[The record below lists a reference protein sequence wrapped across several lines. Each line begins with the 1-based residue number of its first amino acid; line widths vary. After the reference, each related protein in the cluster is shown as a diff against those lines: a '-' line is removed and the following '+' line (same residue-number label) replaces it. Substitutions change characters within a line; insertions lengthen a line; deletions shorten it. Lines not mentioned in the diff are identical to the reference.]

1 MPVSSDEDFIPF
13 DHLVDWQIEKMFH
26 KNMDNAYYLNYTLI
40 VSRDADGKF
49 TQKISDSRGLLKSS
63 WYYNGT
69 TPVITLYDYDEYGN
83 LVKTRLKNDERL
95 VEESTYDAQGRMAT
109 SKSNDR
115 GLSEFKYDS
124 YGRLRFTRSAMQ
136 KAKGEFSATFY
147 DEYGRSVALGIVTGG
162 DNVFD
167 NPDAEVSANVRYVS
181 KTVYGKPDAAV
192 LQQYGMP
199 QDLANEILS
208 NMKNIRPNDIGAVV
222 SFDGKGNVSKIAMF
236 SYNVVGMNTDKWIY
250 VSLKNFPAV
259 RLQYEYNDSKKP
271 VWTSFSQWKGTSW
284 SEKTVRTRDY
294 DEKGRLLWIKENGK
308 FLAKYTYTELGN
320 TKTKFIRQN
329 WAFQTIFPAE

>member
-1 MPVSSDEDFIPF
+1 
-13 DHLVDWQIEKMFH
+13 
-26 KNMDNAYYLNYTLI
+26 
-40 VSRDADGKF
+40 
-49 TQKISDSRGLLKSS
+49 
-63 WYYNGT
+63 
-69 TPVITLYDYDEYGN
+69 
-83 LVKTRLKNDERL
+83 
-95 VEESTYDAQGRMAT
+95 MAT

-124 YGRLRFTRSAMQ
+124 YGRLKYTRSAMQ

-167 NPDAEVSANVRYVS
+167 NPDAEVSANGRYVS
-181 KTVYGKPDAAV
+181 KPVYGKPDAAA

-208 NMKNIRPNDIGAVV
+208 NMKNVRPNDIGAVV

-250 VSLKNFPAV
+250 VGLKNFPAV

-271 VWTSFSQWKGTSW
+271 VLDK
-284 SEKTVRTRDY
+284 
-294 DEKGRLLWIKENGK
+294 L
-308 FLAKYTYTELGN
+308 
-320 TKTKFIRQN
+320 
-329 WAFQTIFPAE
+329 

>member
-26 KNMDNAYYLNYTLI
+26 KNMDNAYNLNYTLF

-124 YGRLRFTRSAMQ
+124 YGRLKYTRSAMQ

-208 NMKNIRPNDIGAVV
+208 NMKNVRPNDIGAVV
-222 SFDGKGNVSKIAMF
+222 SFDEKGNVSKIAMS

-250 VSLKNFPAV
+250 VGLKNFPAV

-284 SEKTVRTRDY
+284 SEKTVRSVTMMKRADCC
-294 DEKGRLLWIKENGK
+294 G
-308 FLAKYTYTELGN
+308 
-320 TKTKFIRQN
+320 
-329 WAFQTIFPAE
+329 

>member
-1 MPVSSDEDFIPF
+1 
-13 DHLVDWQIEKMFH
+13 
-26 KNMDNAYYLNYTLI
+26 
-40 VSRDADGKF
+40 
-49 TQKISDSRGLLKSS
+49 
-63 WYYNGT
+63 
-69 TPVITLYDYDEYGN
+69 
-83 LVKTRLKNDERL
+83 
-95 VEESTYDAQGRMAT
+95 MAT

-181 KTVYGKPDAAV
+181 KTIYGKPDAAV

-208 NMKNIRPNDIGAVV
+208 NMKYVRPNDIGAVV
-222 SFDGKGNVSKIAMF
+222 SFDGKGNVSKIAMS
-236 SYNVVGMNTDKWIY
+236 SYNVVGMNTDKWIILG
-250 VSLKNFPAV
+250 LKGFPAIH
-259 RLQYEYNDSKKP
+259 LQYEYDDSRKTIKTLPNILTLKTGIFVKKNILTMGP
-271 VWTSFSQWKGTSW
+271 
-284 SEKTVRTRDY
+284 
-294 DEKGRLLWIKENGK
+294 
-308 FLAKYTYTELGN
+308 
-320 TKTKFIRQN
+320 
-329 WAFQTIFPAE
+329 